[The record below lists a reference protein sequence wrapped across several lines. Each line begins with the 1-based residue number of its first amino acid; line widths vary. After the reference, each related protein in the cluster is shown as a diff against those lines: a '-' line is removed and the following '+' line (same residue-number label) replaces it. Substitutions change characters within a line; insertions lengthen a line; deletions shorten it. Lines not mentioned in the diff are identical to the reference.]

1 MKFLFWNIEKK
12 QVCFDVIADL
22 VKDEALDVIA
32 LAEFPKDKNGIL
44 LQKLQVV
51 NPDFSLLKPLVNEK
65 VVVYYCKSTAI
76 VNNQFNEGKVAIKR
90 ITSKNK
96 TPIAYIAFLH
106 LASKVNYSDDEL
118 AERMKPIIGSVQH
131 FEEKSEYEQGLV
143 LLCGDLNMNPF
154 ERGIIQASG
163 LNAVMESDIA
173 KKGSRTIDGIDYK
186 FFYNPMWGFLGDL
199 GKGTVSGTYY
209 FNSTHHIQYFW
220 NLYDQVLMRP
230 EAISYFDKDALKI
243 VTNSSNFNLLKKSG
257 LIDDKNYSDHL
268 PITFTLNI

>member
-12 QVCFDVIADL
+12 QICFDVIADL
-22 VKDEALDVIA
+22 VKDEALDIIA
-32 LAEFPKDKNGIL
+32 LAEFPKDKNDIL

-131 FEEKSEYEQGLV
+131 FEEKFEYEQGLV

-173 KKGSRTIDGIDYK
+173 KNGSRTIDGIDYK

-230 EAISYFDKDALKI
+230 EAIPYFDKDALKI